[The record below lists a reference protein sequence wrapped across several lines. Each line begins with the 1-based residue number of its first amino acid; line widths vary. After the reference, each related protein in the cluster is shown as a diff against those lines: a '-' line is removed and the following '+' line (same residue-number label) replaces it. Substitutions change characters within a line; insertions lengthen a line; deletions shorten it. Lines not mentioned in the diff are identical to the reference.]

1 MAHVVVWS
9 CGHCLRRRCE
19 VPGGFH
25 RFVHVLPAGN
35 SQHAA
40 RKRLSATRRTQARV
54 VGPRP
59 QAHQHGCSL
68 RSQRGACRGGS
79 PCAARAGSAR
89 GTDCSPLPWART
101 RPCFN
106 VEVTRGH
113 HPTPRTSRLL
123 LGMLDQRASRH
134 ARHNIRMPVWARGQ
148 ITFADR
154 CTVFSTCAHSSSR
167 CPAACSCLPCLP
179 LPSRGFVAPSTRT
192 SDREFFCG
200 ALDHPWKGKGQN
212 SMVASDELFFVR
224 EF

>member
-40 RKRLSATRRTQARV
+40 RKRLSATRTQARV

-59 QAHQHGCSL
+59 QEHQHGCSL

-134 ARHNIRMPVWARGQ
+134 ARHNIRMPVWARGH
-148 ITFADR
+148 ITFTDR
-154 CTVFSTCAHSSSR
+154 CTAFSTCAHSSSR
-167 CPAACSCLPCLP
+167 CPAAFSCLPCLP